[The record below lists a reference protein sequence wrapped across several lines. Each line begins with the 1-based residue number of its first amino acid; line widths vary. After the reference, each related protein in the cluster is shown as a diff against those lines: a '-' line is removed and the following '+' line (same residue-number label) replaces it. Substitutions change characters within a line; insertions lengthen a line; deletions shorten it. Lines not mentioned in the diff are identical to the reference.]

1 MPVKSFPKKPLLARP
16 KNFFKFICSLRSQ
29 EFQTRKWN
37 FPLTALFTYSPIHK
51 AAVRLAAVQNDLRRS
66 FLPEAPIGS
75 QWTLFCPTG
84 IVPVEIMERPGTVRP
99 AAL

>member
-1 MPVKSFPKKPLLARP
+1 MYAHIR
-16 KNFFKFICSLRSQ
+16 Q
-29 EFQTRKWN
+29 G
-37 FPLTALFTYSPIHK
+37 AYSPIHK
-51 AAVRLAAVQNDLRRS
+51 AAVQPAAVQNNLRRS
-66 FLPEAPIGS
+66 FLPAAPIGS